1 MAFLFLDRYVEDLN
15 NVRQLFNRAGHCQHK
30 LSLTN
35 AKDRKFIREQLE
47 CDLSPENLCCDG
59 ELSGA
64 RLQVKSK
71 YLNGA
76 LRELNKLE
84 GKQ

>member
-15 NVRQLFNRAGHCQHK
+15 NVRQLFGNRLSK
-30 LSLTN
+30 LNLSN
-35 AKDRKFIREQLE
+35 AEHRKTIREELDN
-47 CDLSPENLCCDG
+47 DLSPENLCCDG

-64 RLQVKSK
+64 RLVAKSK

-76 LRELNKLE
+76 LRELNTIK
-84 GKQ
+84 GA